1 MFTLCKSDTICSL
14 IGYSTRDSFLLGVQ
28 DVRREERVELGVEV
42 RVFEVV
48 VADEGEDA
56 AEGEHRDHAAHVVR
70 RHQEVG
76 QEEGA
81 GQVGHHLRKVKM
93 ELNLIQ
99 NWVK

>member
-1 MFTLCKSDTICSL
+1 MELFQQNPHFSWHNYPALSGFSL
-14 IGYSTRDSFLLGVQ
+14 LRVQ
-28 DVRREERVELGVEV
+28 DVRREERIEFGVEV

-56 AEGEHRDHAAHVVR
+56 AEREHRDHAAHVVR

-81 GQVGHHLRKVKM
+81 GQVRHHLGKRKI
-93 ELNLIQ
+93 LALLISI
-99 NWVK
+99 